1 MDLSE
6 RAIMHLDMDAFFA
19 SVEQRD
25 NPELK
30 GKPVLV
36 CGDPDGRTVVAAAS
50 YEARPYG
57 VHSGM
62 PLGTARKLC
71 PKAILV
77 EGNPSKYISLSSR
90 IFKLMKEYTPFVE
103 PYSID
108 EGFCDLSGIQP
119 FYSSPQDVALSMK
132 TAIKDRFELT
142 ASAGL
147 APNKL
152 LAKICSS
159 QEKPDGFTKL
169 QSETD
174 FLEQFGDH
182 PVSLIWGIG
191 AKTERRLLSLGISTV
206 RQLSQF
212 PYPILKRYFG
222 VWADLL
228 HAASH
233 GKDTSPVEPYYTEHR
248 PKSMGHEIT
257 FPRDLCSEFH
267 LLGYL
272 LFLCE
277 KTARRLRLE
286 GMIGRVVT
294 VKIRWSNFITITR
307 QSCLSEPTDC
317 DDIIYVYAKKLLL
330 DNWNRQSLRLLGV
343 SVSGL
348 NSNPFPR
355 QLHLF
360 SQDTDQRR
368 SDLLKA
374 VDPIKDKFGE
384 RAIGR
389 WISSNKHRTTPS
401 FRCINR

>member
-25 NPELK
+25 NPELR

-36 CGDPDGRTVVAAAS
+36 CGDPEGRSVVSAAS
-50 YEARPYG
+50 YEARPFG
-57 VHSGM
+57 IHAGM
-62 PLGTARKLC
+62 PVGEARRRC

-77 EGNPSKYISLSSR
+77 EGNPSKYISLSTQ

-103 PYSID
+103 PFSID
-108 EGFCDLSGIQP
+108 EGFCDLSGVRP
-119 FYSSPQDVALSMK
+119 LYSSPREVAAHIRN
-132 TAIKDRFELT
+132 AIKQQSHLT
-142 ASAGL
+142 ASVGL

-159 QEKPDGFTKL
+159 QHKPDGFAVM
-169 QSETD
+169 QSESE
-174 FLEQFGDH
+174 FLDKFGDH

-191 AKTERRLLSLGISTV
+191 DKTEQRLRSLGIVTV
-206 RQLSQF
+206 RQLAQF
-212 PYPILKRYFG
+212 PHSILKQYFG
-222 VWADLL
+222 AWADLL
-228 HAASH
+228 HAASN
-233 GKDTSPVEPYYTEHR
+233 GKDISPVEPYYTEHR

-257 FPRDLCSEFH
+257 FPRDLCSESR

-272 LFLCE
+272 LCLCE

-286 GMIGRVVT
+286 GMVGRIVT
-294 VKIRWSNFITITR
+294 VKIRWSSFITITR
-307 QSCLSEPTDC
+307 QCGLPEPTDY
-317 DDIIYVYAKKLLL
+317 DDVIYAEARRLLL
-330 DNWNRQSLRLLGV
+330 DNWNRESIRLVGV

-348 NSNPFPR
+348 IPHPFAR

-360 SQDTDQRR
+360 DREMDLKKR
-368 SDLLKA
+368 DLLKT
-374 VDPIKDKFGE
+374 VDSIKDKFGE

-389 WISSNKHRTTPS
+389 SVA
-401 FRCINR
+401 